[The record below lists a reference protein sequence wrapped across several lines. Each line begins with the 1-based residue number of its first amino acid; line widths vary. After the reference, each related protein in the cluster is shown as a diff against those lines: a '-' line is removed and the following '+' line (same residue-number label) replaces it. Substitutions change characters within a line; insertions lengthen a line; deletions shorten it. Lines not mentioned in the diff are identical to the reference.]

1 MSDNAKRRAALV
13 ISLLNGETTAAQAA
27 RWHGLKGGRALG
39 LARAFSAQGGEC
51 AARPPEGRRD
61 LREEHVNRLER
72 KVGELAM
79 DLDIMREAAK
89 LRPTTP
95 GTSAE

>member
-1 MSDNAKRRAALV
+1 MRGHPKDA
-13 ISLLNGETTAAQAA
+13 ET
-27 RWHGLKGGRALG
+27 
-39 LARAFSAQGGEC
+39 
-51 AARPPEGRRD
+51 